1 MNYSDAIEYIESF
14 KTVSLAPTLDRIQR
28 ILSILDN
35 PERDLK
41 IIQIAGTNGK
51 GSVAE
56 ITAAVLSQMGYKVG
70 LYISP
75 YVIDFCERI
84 QINGEMIPKNIL
96 TELCAKAKSRIE
108 KEKSPVILSQFELTT
123 ALAFMYFKRE
133 KCDFCVLEAGL
144 GGKYD
149 ATNVIEK
156 PLCSVLTRISL
167 DHTKVLGNTV
177 EEITAEKCGIIK
189 NEVPLITC
197 AQDETVLKIITDE
210 CEKNNSKLRIADI
223 DLCSDISLSLKETAF
238 TFEGVEF
245 SIPLLGKHQ
254 VENSLMAI
262 MVLKEIMPGLTPR
275 YINEGFSKAIH
286 PGRLELVSENPS
298 ILLDGAHNPGAAK
311 SLKDFLISVGWKGN
325 ILFSAMK
332 DKNYGEVLKLLS
344 EVSSDI
350 SVVQVENNPRAESG
364 KALESCAKKYFSN
377 VTLCEDY
384 GSVTELLTRG
394 SWLVCGSLFLVSDIR
409 HRIINR
415 HNKI

>member
-14 KTVSLAPTLDRIQR
+14 KTVSLSPSLDRIKR
-28 ILSILDN
+28 VLSILDN
-35 PERDLK
+35 PEKDLK
-41 IIQIAGTNGK
+41 VIQIAGTNGK

-96 TELCAKAKSRIE
+96 AELCTKAKARIE
-108 KEKSPVILSQFELTT
+108 KEKSPLILSQFELTT

-133 KCDFCVLEAGL
+133 NCDFCVLEAGL

-156 PLCSVLTRISL
+156 PLCSVLTKISL
-167 DHTKVLGNTV
+167 DHTKVLGNTI
-177 EEITAEKCGIIK
+177 EEITSEKCGIIK
-189 NEVPLITC
+189 SQVPLITC
-197 AQDETVLKIITDE
+197 CQDETVLKIITDE
-210 CEKNNSKLRIADI
+210 CKKNNSKLRIADTS
-223 DLCSDISLSLKETAF
+223 LCSDIRLSLKETAF
-238 TFEGVEF
+238 TFEGVKF

-262 MVLKEIMPGLTPR
+262 MVLEEIMPRLNSQ
-275 YINEGFSKAIH
+275 YINEGFSKVSH
-286 PGRLELVSENPS
+286 PGRLELVSETPS

-311 SLKDFLISVGWKGN
+311 ALKDFLISVGWKGN

-332 DKNYGEVLKLLS
+332 DKKYEEVLELLS
-344 EVSSDI
+344 ELSSDI
-350 SVVQVENNPRAESG
+350 AVVQVENNPRAESG
-364 KALESCAKKYFSN
+364 KALESCGKKYFRN
-377 VTLCEDY
+377 VTLLENYD
-384 GSVTELLTRG
+384 EAEKLLSSG
-394 SWLVCGSLFLVSDIR
+394 GWLVCGSLFLVSDLR
-409 HRIINR
+409 QRIIN
-415 HNKI
+415 